1 MALSGDLSIVYLSML
16 AAMNCS
22 CYVPLCLNLSPR
34 WTACVVFL
42 CFSDSIVMQAR
53 TLGFRYEHAQ
63 MPLVSGVEGGGGRF
77 CCVAP
82 NADELW
88 APVMSHSV
96 MSHEE
101 GRT

>member
-1 MALSGDLSIVYLSML
+1 ML
-16 AAMNCS
+16 AALSCS
-22 CYVPLCLNLSPR
+22 RCMPLCLNLRPR
-34 WTACVVFL
+34 WTACVVFM

-63 MPLVSGVEGGGGRF
+63 LPLVRRGD

-88 APVMSHSV
+88 APVMSHTV